1 MLSFR
6 IARAKVQIHSE
17 NTKTFKKKIGI
28 ELSEKEEFWG
38 LKSVVFTLIDEK
50 KKSGKLAP
58 DAGFTDFF
66 IIFVAQKTRCA
77 KGYIRALHFL
87 YQLRC

>member
-6 IARAKVQIHSE
+6 IARTKVQIHSE
-17 NTKTFKKKIGI
+17 NTKTFKEKIGI
-28 ELSEKEEFWG
+28 ELSEKEGFWG

-58 DAGFTDFF
+58 DAGFTDF
-66 IIFVAQKTRCA
+66 
-77 KGYIRALHFL
+77 L
-87 YQLRC
+87 YYLCGSKNTMC